1 MLGTGQQWHWY
12 DCRRPSLAFLE
23 RATNRA
29 TVSMQDG
36 WQQQREL
43 TLLYMRFYAVL
54 LLGIMLTYQL
64 QK

>member
-1 MLGTGQQWHWY
+1 
-12 DCRRPSLAFLE
+12 
-23 RATNRA
+23 
-29 TVSMQDG
+29 MQDG

>member
-1 MLGTGQQWHWY
+1 MLGGNISIGPIHDDSSAASAMCNQQ
-12 DCRRPSLAFLE
+12 
-23 RATNRA
+23 RAVGKT
-29 TVSMQDG
+29 QDG